1 GARSC
6 RAVQMKHGRCL
17 KCERTD
23 GMGLPVDVGVV
34 EHANLC
40 IWRRRGVVSE
50 ARVNNIIGFVGE
62 QEETLGRSF
71 NRFADL
77 SALDAVDLNFNYVFH
92 IALYRRLSYAGG
104 KVKSAFYV
112 ASSDAEHYAK
122 LHALLTDHS
131 PLQVSIFTELE
142 AAAKWLGVPIEL
154 LMPQE

>member
-1 GARSC
+1 
-6 RAVQMKHGRCL
+6 M
-17 KCERTD
+17 E
-23 GMGLPVDVGVV
+23 LPVDVEFV
-34 EHANLC
+34 ENANLF
-40 IWRRRGVVSE
+40 IWRPHGVLSE
-50 ARVNNIIGFVGE
+50 ALVNNIIGFVRE

-112 ASSDAEHYAK
+112 SSSDAEHYAK

-131 PLQVSIFTELE
+131 PLQVSIFSDRE

-154 LMPQE
+154 LMEQG

>member
-1 GARSC
+1 
-6 RAVQMKHGRCL
+6 M
-17 KCERTD
+17 E
-23 GMGLPVDVGVV
+23 LPADVEYV
-34 EHANLC
+34 ENANLF
-40 IWRRRGVVSE
+40 IWRPHGVLSE
-50 ARVNNIIGFVGE
+50 ALVNNIIAFVRE

-112 ASSDAEHYAK
+112 SSSNAEHYAK

-131 PLQVSIFTELE
+131 PLQVSIFSDRE
-142 AAAKWLGVPIEL
+142 AAAKWLGVPSEL
-154 LMPQE
+154 LMAHE

>member
-1 GARSC
+1 MELPADVEYVEDAR
-6 RAVQMKHGRCL
+6 L
-17 KCERTD
+17 F
-23 GMGLPVDVGVV
+23 
-34 EHANLC
+34 
-40 IWRRRGVVSE
+40 IWRPRGVLSE
-50 ARVNNIIGFVGE
+50 ALVNEIVVFVTE

-71 NRFADL
+71 NRFTDL

-131 PLQVSIFTELE
+131 PLEVSIFTDRE
-142 AAAKWLGVPIEL
+142 AAAKWLGVSVETL
-154 LMPQE
+154 LARR

>member
-1 GARSC
+1 
-6 RAVQMKHGRCL
+6 M
-17 KCERTD
+17 E
-23 GMGLPVDVGVV
+23 LPADVEYV
-34 EHANLC
+34 EDANLF
-40 IWRRRGVVSE
+40 IWRPRGVLSE
-50 ARVNNIIGFVGE
+50 ALVNKIIVFVGE

-92 IALYRRLSYAGG
+92 IALYRRLSYAGA

-112 ASSDAEHYAK
+112 SSSDAEHYAK

-142 AAAKWLGVPIEL
+142 AAAKWLGVPVES
-154 LMPQE
+154 LMAKPSGTAP

>member
-1 GARSC
+1 
-6 RAVQMKHGRCL
+6 M
-17 KCERTD
+17 E
-23 GMGLPVDVGVV
+23 LPVDVEFV
-34 EHANLC
+34 ENANLF
-40 IWRRRGVVSE
+40 IWRPHGVLSE
-50 ARVNNIIGFVGE
+50 ALVNNIIGFVRE

-92 IALYRRLSYAGG
+92 IALYRRLSYTGG

-112 ASSDAEHYAK
+112 SSSDAEHYAK

-154 LMPQE
+154 LMAQE

>member
-1 GARSC
+1 
-6 RAVQMKHGRCL
+6 M
-17 KCERTD
+17 E
-23 GMGLPVDVGVV
+23 LPVDVEFV
-34 EHANLC
+34 ENANLF
-40 IWRRRGVVSE
+40 IWRPHGVLSE
-50 ARVNNIIGFVGE
+50 ALVNNIIGFVRE

-112 ASSDAEHYAK
+112 SSSNAEHYAK

-131 PLQVSIFTELE
+131 PLQVSIFSDRE
-142 AAAKWLGVPIEL
+142 AAAKWLGVPSEL
-154 LMPQE
+154 LMAQE

>member
-1 GARSC
+1 
-6 RAVQMKHGRCL
+6 M
-17 KCERTD
+17 E
-23 GMGLPVDVGVV
+23 LPVDVEFV
-34 EHANLC
+34 ENANLF
-40 IWRRRGVVSE
+40 IWRPHGVLSE
-50 ARVNNIIGFVGE
+50 ALVNNIIGFVRE
-62 QEETLGRSF
+62 QEETLARSF

-112 ASSDAEHYAK
+112 ASSDAEHYVK

-142 AAAKWLGVPIEL
+142 AAAKCLGVPSEL
-154 LMPQE
+154 LMAQG

>member
-1 GARSC
+1 
-6 RAVQMKHGRCL
+6 M
-17 KCERTD
+17 E
-23 GMGLPVDVGVV
+23 LPVDVEFV
-34 EHANLC
+34 ENANLF
-40 IWRRRGVVSE
+40 IWRPHGVLSE
-50 ARVNNIIGFVGE
+50 ALVNNIIGFVRE

-112 ASSDAEHYAK
+112 SSSDAEPHAK

>member
-1 GARSC
+1 
-6 RAVQMKHGRCL
+6 M
-17 KCERTD
+17 E
-23 GMGLPVDVGVV
+23 LPVDVEFV
-34 EHANLC
+34 ENANLF
-40 IWRRRGVVSE
+40 IWRPHGVLSE
-50 ARVNNIIGFVGE
+50 ALVNNIIGFVRE

-112 ASSDAEHYAK
+112 SSSNAEHYAK

-131 PLQVSIFTELE
+131 PLQVSIFSDRE
-142 AAAKWLGVPIEL
+142 AAAKWLGVPSEL
-154 LMPQE
+154 LMAQG

>member
-1 GARSC
+1 
-6 RAVQMKHGRCL
+6 M
-17 KCERTD
+17 E
-23 GMGLPVDVGVV
+23 LPADVEYV
-34 EHANLC
+34 EDANLF
-40 IWRRRGVVSE
+40 IWRPSGVLSQ
-50 ARVNNIIGFVGE
+50 ALVNKIIGFVRE

-112 ASSDAEHYAK
+112 SSSDAEHYAK

-131 PLQVSIFTELE
+131 PLQVSIFSDRE
-142 AAAKWLGVPIEL
+142 AAAKWLGVPSEL
-154 LMPQE
+154 LMAHG